1 MDYLLALL
9 GAGVAIGAIYGL
21 AAMGFAI
28 VYKATGVIN
37 FAHGEMIMLV
47 TYLAFTVS
55 NHAPLPLWALLPVIA
70 VISLVVG
77 LLLEWVFIRPMIGE
91 PAFSTVM
98 LTIGLAVV
106 LRSLVVLIWG
116 AEPHPFSL
124 GGEESV
130 ITLGVLRLYT
140 AQAYA
145 IGALILWCAGL
156 ALFLKFSRYGI
167 AMRATAI
174 SETTAM
180 LMGVSVKRVYAMSW
194 AIGAL
199 MAATVGVFFA
209 TIHELGP
216 DMHMLGLRAFPAAI
230 LGGLD
235 SVIGAAIGGI
245 AIGVLETITEGYIG
259 KGLKEIVGF
268 AAIIVVLMVRPY
280 GLFGK
285 KKVERV

>member
-1 MDYLLALL
+1 MDYFLALL
-9 GAGVAIGAIYGL
+9 GSGVAIGAIYGL

-47 TYLAFTVS
+47 TYLAFTV
-55 NHAPLPLWALLPVIA
+55 NTHAALPLWLLLPAIALL
-70 VISLVVG
+70 SLAVG

-91 PAFSTVM
+91 PPFSTVM

-116 AEPHPFSL
+116 AEPHPFGL
-124 GGEESV
+124 ENQDSV
-130 ITLGVLRLYT
+130 MTLGALRLYA
-140 AQAYA
+140 AQVYA
-145 IGALILWCAGL
+145 IGALMLWCVVL
-156 ALFLKFSRYGI
+156 ALFLKFSKYGI

-174 SETTAM
+174 NETTAM

-209 TIHELGP
+209 TIYELGP
-216 DMHMLGLRAFPAAI
+216 DMHTLGLRAFPAAI

-245 AIGVLETITEGYIG
+245 AIGALETLTEGYIG

-280 GLFGK
+280 GLFGQ

>member
-9 GAGVAIGAIYGL
+9 GSGAAIGAIYGL

-55 NHAPLPLWALLPVIA
+55 SHVPLPLWVLLPLIA
-70 VISLVVG
+70 VLSLIVG
-77 LLLEWVFIRPMIGE
+77 LLIEWVFIRPMIGE

-116 AEPHPFSL
+116 AEPHPFNL
-124 GGEESV
+124 GSEESV
-130 ITLGVLRLYT
+130 ITLGALRLYA
-140 AQAYA
+140 AQWYA

-156 ALFLKFSRYGI
+156 AVFLKFSRYGI

-199 MAATVGVFFA
+199 MAATVGIFFA
-209 TIHELGP
+209 TIYELGP
-216 DMHMLGLRAFPAAI
+216 DMNMLGLRAFPAAI

-245 AIGVLETITEGYIG
+245 AIGVLETVTEGYIG

>member
-9 GAGVAIGAIYGL
+9 GSGVAIGAIYGL
-21 AAMGFAI
+21 AAMGFAV

-47 TYLAFTVS
+47 TYLAFTLS
-55 NHAPLPLWALLPVIA
+55 NHAPLPLWILLPAIA
-70 VISLVVG
+70 VTSLVVG

-91 PAFSTVM
+91 PPFSTVM
-98 LTIGLAVV
+98 LTIGLAVL

-116 AEPHPFSL
+116 AEPHPFNL

-130 ITLGVLRLYT
+130 ITLGALRLYT

-145 IGALILWCAGL
+145 IGALILWCIGI
-156 ALFLKFSRYGI
+156 ALFLKFSKYGI

-174 SETTAM
+174 RETTAM

-199 MAATVGVFFA
+199 MAATVGIFFA
-209 TIHELGP
+209 TIYELGP

-235 SVIGAAIGGI
+235 SVIGAAVGGI
-245 AIGVLETITEGYIG
+245 AIGVLETVTEGYIG